1 MADKN
6 KKAQMHGIEPKKN
19 SKGEIISYKF
29 RCCVGRDEQYKQVW
43 RTCTIS
49 ASDPRLEGLTPKKL
63 IDELNSIKHEWDKAQ
78 KDDYNRTHSK
88 IDKTKLTLVDF
99 INNVWW
105 LDHVMD
111 GSHSPNS
118 ISYYR
123 FMAADIC
130 EYFGRKK
137 THLNAING
145 ETVKRY
151 IKYLNTEAKVKILS
165 TKEIPFSL
173 MVKETGERVISWE
186 TDKQALSY
194 QIYRYSKRSK
204 DFVQIGRTD
213 DLTYTDE
220 KKAKEPKYQVKA
232 LIRIEGDE
240 PISKTTVVR
249 HYQTLRNILNFAQR
263 FDYLKDDPCKKMSV
277 KDKPHQGHKT
287 IDFLEPKDAQRYVA
301 ALEQQELYWKCLQ
314 NILITC
320 GLRRGEVAGLKYG
333 DINKEKLTLE
343 ICRSV
348 TYDKNADNKLR
359 IAGTKTGI
367 SRIVSITPRILS
379 MIEALKKSQEGKYG
393 IVLTDE
399 SFIFCNV
406 KDPSRPLMPT
416 DVTRWQRKFVDRNR
430 LPDVSPHDLRH
441 SAASLALE
449 AGANLK
455 DVQELLGHQD
465 PETTAEFYAAVT
477 QEAKRR
483 TVTGIENLLIPQIKE
498 NEKAE

>member
-105 LDHVMD
+105 PDHVMD

-194 QIYRYSKRSK
+194 QIFRYSKRSK

-263 FDYLKDDPCKKMSV
+263 FDYLKDDPCKKLSV

-287 IDFLEPKDAQRYVA
+287 IDFLAPKDARRYVQL
-301 ALEQQELYWKCLQ
+301 LESQPLYWRCLE

-320 GLRRGEVAGLKYG
+320 GLRRGEAAGLQYG
-333 DINKEKLTLE
+333 DFDHEKLT
-343 ICRSV
+343 ITISRSV
-348 TYDKNADNKLR
+348 CYDRNGINKLL
-359 IAGTKTGI
+359 IKGTKSGKSRTVSMTARI
-367 SRIVSITPRILS
+367 SALVIKLKDEQEQKYNLTLS
-379 MIEALKKSQEGKYG
+379 PTSY
-393 IVLTDE
+393 V
-399 SFIFCNV
+399 FCNIA
-406 KDPSRPLMPT
+406 DPTRPLMVS
-416 DVTRWQRKFVDRNR
+416 DITRWQRKFVERNG
-430 LPDVSPHDLRH
+430 LPIVSPHDLRH

-465 PETTAEFYAAVT
+465 PETTSRFYAGLT
-477 QEAKRR
+477 EEAKRR
-483 TVTGIENLLIPQIKE
+483 TVTGIENLLIPPTKTEKE
-498 NEKAE
+498 AK